1 MSKIKFAIVGYGHI
15 GRRHCAMINGN
26 DACQLVAVADTNAER
41 EALADKE
48 FGVPVFSSIDD
59 LLASD
64 IDIDVVNVCTPN
76 GLHGKQSIKALER
89 KCHVVVE
96 KPMAL
101 NKAECEEII
110 FKSLQVSKHV
120 FCVKQNRYSPTSQ
133 WLKKIVSDG
142 TLGEIY
148 MVQMNCYWNRDDRYY
163 GKSNWKG
170 KLELDGGVLFTQFSH
185 FVDIMYWLCGDIK
198 NVQARSANFNHK
210 ESTEFDDSG
219 IVNFDFVNGGMGSIN
234 YSTSIWGSNME
245 SSITLIGEKG
255 SVKVSGQ
262 YMEEVSY
269 CNVEDYKMPEL
280 PPANP
285 PNDYGDYKGSAANHH
300 YVIENVINVLTG
312 KSTISTNAL
321 EGLKVVEM
329 IERINAC

>member
-1 MSKIKFAIVGYGHI
+1 MLELGLNHIQASMTLVILNVFFIVISLMLSHLGTMILTALLLAIAAILSYIPVYLLKKEIILNSKKMSKIKFAIVGYGHI

-76 GLHGKQSIKALER
+76 GLHGKQQSIKALER

-120 FCVKQNRYSPTSQ
+120 FCVKQNRYSQ
-133 WLKKIVSDG
+133 L
-142 TLGEIY
+142 L
-148 MVQMNCYWNRDDRYY
+148 
-163 GKSNWKG
+163 
-170 KLELDGGVLFTQFSH
+170 
-185 FVDIMYWLCGDIK
+185 
-198 NVQARSANFNHK
+198 
-210 ESTEFDDSG
+210 SG
-219 IVNFDFVNGGMGSIN
+219 
-234 YSTSIWGSNME
+234 
-245 SSITLIGEKG
+245 L
-255 SVKVSGQ
+255 
-262 YMEEVSY
+262 
-269 CNVEDYKMPEL
+269 
-280 PPANP
+280 
-285 PNDYGDYKGSAANHH
+285 
-300 YVIENVINVLTG
+300 
-312 KSTISTNAL
+312 
-321 EGLKVVEM
+321 
-329 IERINAC
+329 RR